1 MKNIIIN
8 NSDRFKSVFVG
19 VNLLLPLTGEENS
32 KNALL
37 AMVLKKSCSKF
48 ESQKDLDRTLA
59 GLYDTNLDMSVEKL
73 DNLYNIQCNME
84 LLNIEYMGKE
94 NVDKACEILYSTLLS
109 PNIHDGKFEQTIF
122 DREKETLIEKIKE
135 ERDDKKRYALKEL
148 EKDMF
153 NGTVYEISSL
163 GTIEDLQN
171 ISNKDLV
178 KHYYSILERAEI
190 VVSACGNLNGMQ
202 DIFEKIYNKLTGECG
217 KHVVE
222 NKQEVNTI
230 GEIVYREEVQDIAQ
244 SVLTIGLKVEDA
256 KKEDVYA
263 LLVYNSLLGGT
274 PASKLFQNV
283 REKESLAYF
292 AKSMY
297 NRYKSAIYMYA
308 GVDPN
313 KAKKAQEVMLKQ
325 LQLIQNR
332 QVTDEEFDA
341 AKQYIISSYN
351 ELQDSKMSTA
361 KTMLNNEIFF
371 EKTVEIEEMIK
382 AIENITKEDIFEVAQ
397 KVKATN
403 IFLLGGVS
411 NG

>member
-1 MKNIIIN
+1 M
-8 NSDRFKSVFVG
+8 
-19 VNLLLPLTGEENS
+19 
-32 KNALL
+32 
-37 AMVLKKSCSKF
+37 
-48 ESQKDLDRTLA
+48 
-59 GLYDTNLDMSVEKL
+59 
-73 DNLYNIQCNME
+73 
-84 LLNIEYMGKE
+84 
-94 NVDKACEILYSTLLS
+94 
-109 PNIHDGKFEQTIF
+109 
-122 DREKETLIEKIKE
+122 
-135 ERDDKKRYALKEL
+135 
-148 EKDMF
+148 
-153 NGTVYEISSL
+153 
-163 GTIEDLQN
+163 
-171 ISNKDLV
+171 
-178 KHYYSILERAEI
+178 
-190 VVSACGNLNGMQ
+190 
-202 DIFEKIYNKLTGECG
+202 
-217 KHVVE
+217 
-222 NKQEVNTI
+222 
-230 GEIVYREEVQDIAQ
+230 QDIAQ